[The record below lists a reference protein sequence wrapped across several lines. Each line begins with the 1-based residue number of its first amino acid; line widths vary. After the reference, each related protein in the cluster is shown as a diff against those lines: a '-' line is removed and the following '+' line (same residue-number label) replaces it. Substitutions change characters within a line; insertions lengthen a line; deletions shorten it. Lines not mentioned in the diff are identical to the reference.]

1 MAFSRA
7 VAMVVSIA
15 PLLPA
20 PFASNV
26 TDDEDEARVREE
38 GDSSLRG
45 WRAPSAFS
53 APMHSRALSSFRSIR
68 L

>member
-20 PFASNV
+20 PFASDAM
-26 TDDEDEARVREE
+26 DDEDETGIREE
-38 GDSSLRG
+38 RSLQPLG